1 MWYIKGITVNGVPIK
16 KYKQVT
22 DVHRVQI
29 DEIKLEEIIELGP
42 ECQFPPELLQET
54 PLPSS

>member
-1 MWYIKGITVNGVPIK
+1 MNGVSIK
-16 KYKQVT
+16 RYKQVT

-29 DEIKLEEIIELGP
+29 DEIKLDEIIELGP